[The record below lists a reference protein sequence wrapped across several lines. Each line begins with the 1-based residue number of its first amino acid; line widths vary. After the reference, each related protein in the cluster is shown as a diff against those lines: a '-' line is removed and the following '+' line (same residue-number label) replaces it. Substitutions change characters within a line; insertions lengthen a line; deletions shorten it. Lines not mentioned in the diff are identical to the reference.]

1 MSVEILLNV
10 TPEESRVGL
19 LENGMLQE
27 IWVERTNHRGIVGN
41 IYMGE
46 VVRVMPGMEAAFIDV
61 GLERAAFLHVAD
73 MYQRRVDEEDADDS
87 SENQPETRKRIEE
100 LLKEGQKIPVQVVK
114 DPLGTKGARLTTQL
128 SVAARFLVAIPNS
141 EHIGISIK
149 IDQEDDRQRLRDMV
163 KKIIDENE
171 LKSGYIV
178 RTIGLQAKEQQ
189 LQKDALY
196 LKRLWNAVSERLANA
211 EKGQILY
218 EDLPLHLRT
227 LRDIVDEHIDKV
239 SIDAK
244 DAFEGMQVFA
254 NKYMP
259 DQLHLLN
266 HYIGERPIFDLHSVE
281 DEIQKAMQRK
291 VMLKSGGYLIVDQ
304 TEAMTTIDVNTGGF
318 IGSRNLEETIYKTN
332 LEAAQSIAR
341 QLRLRNLGGIIIIDF
356 IDMEIEEHKRQVMRA
371 LENSLDKDHART
383 QISDVSDLGLVQ
395 MTRKR
400 TRESIE
406 HILCES
412 CPVCDGRGSVKTAET
427 ICYEIFREITRVN
440 RLYQPT
446 SLMVLASQKVGDLL
460 LDELSSSLAELEVS
474 IKRPINLQ
482 VDTIYSQEQYDV
494 VIE

>member
-1 MSVEILLNV
+1 MSVEILVNV

-27 IWVERTNHRGIVGN
+27 IWIERAGHRGIVGN

-46 VVRVMPGMEAAFIDV
+46 VVRVMPGMEAAFIDI

-73 MYQRRVDEEDADDS
+73 MYQRHVDEEDADDS
-87 SENQPETRKRIEE
+87 ENNHEARKKIEE

-128 SVAARFLVAIPNS
+128 SVAARFLVAIPYS

-149 IDQEDDRQRLRDMV
+149 IDQEEDRQRLKDAV
-163 KKIIDENE
+163 KNIISENDF
-171 LKSGYIV
+171 KSGYIV
-178 RTIGLQAKEQQ
+178 RTIGLQATEQQ
-189 LQKDALY
+189 LLKDALY
-196 LKRLWNAVSERLANA
+196 LQRLWRAVSERLTNA
-211 EKGQILY
+211 EKGQVLY
-218 EDLPLHLRT
+218 EELPLHVRT
-227 LRDIVDEHIDKV
+227 LRDIMDEHIDKV
-239 SIDAK
+239 SIDSKQSFDEMQEFAK
-244 DAFEGMQVFA
+244 
-254 NKYMP
+254 KYMP
-259 DQLHLLN
+259 DQISLLN
-266 HYIGERPIFDLHSVE
+266 HYIAERPIFDLHSVE

-356 IDMEIEEHKRQVMRA
+356 IDMEVEEHKRQVMRA
-371 LENSLDKDHART
+371 LEKSLEKDHART
-383 QISDVSDLGLVQ
+383 QISDVSELGLVQ

-400 TRESIE
+400 TRESLE
-406 HILCES
+406 HVLCES
-412 CPVCDGRGSVKTAET
+412 CAVCNGRGFVKTAET
-427 ICYEIFREITRVN
+427 ICYEIFREITRVS

-446 SLMVLASQKVGDLL
+446 SLMILASQEVVDLL
-460 LDELSSSLAELEVS
+460 LDELSAAIAELEAT

>member
-1 MSVEILLNV
+1 MSVEILVNV

-27 IWVERTNHRGIVGN
+27 VWIERTNHLGIVGN

-46 VVRVMPGMEAAFIDV
+46 VVRVMPGMEAAFIDI

-73 MYQRRVDEEDADDS
+73 MYQSRIDEEDADDS
-87 SENQPETRKRIEE
+87 THKNTESRKKIDE

-128 SVAARFLVAIPNS
+128 SVAARFLVALPYS

-149 IDQEDDRQRLRDMV
+149 IDQEDDRQRLKDIIQN
-163 KKIIDENE
+163 IIDEHE
-171 LKSGYIV
+171 FKSGYIV
-178 RTIGLQAKEQQ
+178 RTIGLQATEQQ
-189 LQKDALY
+189 LLKDALY
-196 LKRLWNAVSERLANA
+196 LKRLWTVVNERLQSA
-211 EKGQILY
+211 EKGQVLY
-218 EDLPLHLRT
+218 EDLPLHVRT

-239 SIDAK
+239 SIDSK
-244 DAFEGMQVFA
+244 QSFDDMQVFA
-254 NKYMP
+254 GKYMP
-259 DQLHLLN
+259 DQMSLLN
-266 HYIGERPIFDLHSVE
+266 HYTAERPIFDLHSVE

-304 TEAMTTIDVNTGGF
+304 TEAMTTVDVNTGGF

-356 IDMEIEEHKRQVMRA
+356 IDMEVEEHKRQVMRA
-371 LENSLDKDHART
+371 LEKSLEKDHART
-383 QISDVSDLGLVQ
+383 QISDVSELGLVQ

-412 CPVCDGRGSVKTAET
+412 CSVCNGRGFVKTAET
-427 ICYEIFREITRVN
+427 TCYEIFREITRVS

-446 SLMVLASQKVGDLL
+446 SLMVLASQKVIDLL
-460 LDELSSSLAELEVS
+460 LDELSSSLADLEAT